1 MIPNIPDRKP
11 TMNRIETTTRIGIA
25 LALLGTPALLA
36 QEPTDAP
43 PLTGQQEDGEQE
55 IKKEQKRDVPR
66 LQEIR
71 PDFGGGNDVQDEI
84 RDLFIRV
91 ERNLLRMED
100 YLLDAS
106 AGDTSALEK
115 VGPSGMDEL
124 LESAQPQSSP
134 EASGVAGVLGRTRTH
149 GQQVLEDIDRIIEI
163 ANEQGGS
170 CSSSGGDKP
179 SPLEGNQP
187 GSTDRA
193 QGQKPPSEDS
203 SKTPTGEPEGNQDSP
218 DPPSSSPTDR
228 TPDQATAPPPPAV
241 EDDERWGELP
251 IYTRELFRAGGTRD
265 LPPQY
270 RDWID
275 AYYRRLNRRSDG

>member
-1 MIPNIPDRKP
+1 
-11 TMNRIETTTRIGIA
+11 MNRIEATARIGIT
-25 LALLGTPALLA
+25 LTLLGSPVVFA
-36 QEPTDAP
+36 QEPTDTAP
-43 PLTGQQEDGEQE
+43 PPQKEEAQQGQKGEQE
-55 IKKEQKRDVPR
+55 QEREMPR
-66 LQEIR
+66 LQDIR
-71 PDFGGGNDVQDEI
+71 PEFGGGSDVQQEI

-115 VGPSGMDEL
+115 VGASGMDEL
-124 LESAQPQSSP
+124 LDSAQEQSSP
-134 EASGVAGVLGRTRTH
+134 DASGVAGILGRTRKH
-149 GQQVLEDIDRIIEI
+149 GRRVLEDIDRIIEI

-170 CSSSGGDKP
+170 CSSSGVGDKP

-203 SKTPTGEPEGNQDSP
+203 SKTPSGEPDGNQDSQ

-228 TPDQATAPPPPAV
+228 TPQQATAPPPPPV

-251 IYTRELFRAGGTRD
+251 IYTRELFRAGGSRD